1 MRDTFKARLAGG
13 TALTALL
20 TGGVNTT
27 LINRQETP
35 GAFDANGEIR
45 PCAFVKVESEAPS
58 GPYTSSGRLY
68 VTVYVYERSG
78 YTTIDAA
85 LEEVFSLL
93 NYWKPSG
100 NTWEVRHAGDTR
112 DVGDEAL
119 GCSMS
124 FGRYVATR
132 LR

>member
-1 MRDTFKARLAGG
+1 MRDTFAARLAGG
-13 TALTALL
+13 TALMALL

-27 LINRQETP
+27 PINRQESP

-45 PCAFVKVESEAPS
+45 PCAFVKVESETLR
-58 GPYTSSGRLY
+58 GPYSSSGHLY
-68 VTVYVYERSG
+68 VVVYVYQRSG
-78 YTTIDAA
+78 YATIDAA
-85 LEEVFSLL
+85 LEQVFSLL

-100 NTWEVRHAGDTR
+100 NVWEVSHAGDTR

-124 FGRYVATR
+124 YGRYVATR